1 MTQATETQRAPVP
14 NEIDVVIA
22 GAGFGGMYMLH
33 RLRGLGLSAIVFDVA
48 TGVGGTW
55 YWNRYPGAR
64 CDVESMQ
71 YSYSFSEALQQEW
84 QWSEVFAGQ
93 PEILR
98 YANHVADRL
107 NLRRDMRFETRV
119 TGAVFNEATHRWTVR
134 TDRGDVVSAKYCVM
148 ATGCLSAARMPD
160 FPGLDSFKGKTYHT
174 GQWPHE
180 GVDFTGL
187 RVGVVGTGSSAIQSI
202 PVIAAQ
208 AAHVTVFQRTP
219 NFSIPSRN
227 GPMPDTYAQSWK
239 GVYPAKRAEA
249 RLTRNGV
256 LANPNDMSAIETPE
270 TDRLAVYEKRWE
282 SGGTT
287 FMAAFND
294 LIFNKASNDTA
305 AEFVR
310 GKIRAM
316 VSDPAKA
323 ELLAPVNH
331 PIGTKRIC
339 VDTDYYLTYNRPNV
353 DLIDVRGAPIEAVTP
368 DGLRVGG
375 KAYAF
380 DAIVFATGF
389 DAMTGALTRMGIVGR
404 DGEAL
409 ADKWEAGPRTYL
421 GLMTAGFP
429 NMFMITGPG
438 SPSVLS
444 NMIVSIEQHVDWV
457 SDCLGAL
464 RARGLDCIEASLPA
478 ENAWVQ
484 HVNEVADTTLYPSAA
499 SWYMGANIPGKP
511 RVFITAHAQHV
522 GNQFLRHLQLATFK
536 PVKAW
541 SVRWRNQWTGS
552 WGNRWPSRPRSSQM
566 ASHVSMAH
574 SIDRKSVV

>member
-1 MTQATETQRAPVP
+1 MSRTTETQQPVP
-14 NEIDVVIA
+14 KQTDVVII

-33 RLRGLGLSAIVFDVA
+33 RVRGLGLSAIVFDVA
-48 TGVGGTW
+48 GGVGGTW

-71 YSYSFSEALQQEW
+71 YSYSFSKELQQEW
-84 QWSEVFAGQ
+84 EWSEIFAGQ

-98 YANHVADRL
+98 YANYVADRL
-107 NLRRDMRFETRV
+107 DLRRDMRFETRV
-119 TGAVFNEATHRWTVR
+119 TGAVFDEVTHRWTVR
-134 TDRGDVVSAKYCVM
+134 TDRGGTVAARYCVM

-160 FPGLDSFKGKTYHT
+160 FPGLESFAGNTYHT
-174 GQWPHE
+174 GHWPHE

-187 RVGVVGTGSSAIQSI
+187 RVGVIGTGSSAIQSI

-227 GPMPDTYAQSWK
+227 GPMPEAYAQAWK
-239 GVYPAKRAEA
+239 DSYPEKRAEA
-249 RLTRNGV
+249 RMSRNGI
-256 LANPNDMSAIETPE
+256 LAYPNDQSAIETLE
-270 TDRLAVYEKRWE
+270 HERLAIYEQRWE

-294 LIFNKASNDTA
+294 LIFNQASNDTA

-310 GKIRAM
+310 GKIREM
-316 VSDPAKA
+316 VKDPAKA
-323 ELLAPVNH
+323 ELLAPTNH

-353 DLIDVRGAPIEAVTP
+353 DLVDVRNAPIEEIIP
-368 DGLRVGG
+368 DGLRADG
-375 KAYAF
+375 KEYRF

-404 DGEAL
+404 HGEAL

-444 NMIVSIEQHVDWV
+444 NMIVSIEQHVDWI
-457 SDCLGAL
+457 SDCLSYLAS
-464 RARGLDCIEASLPA
+464 RRIDIIEPTLSA
-478 ENAWVQ
+478 ENNWVE
-484 HVNEVADTTLYPSAA
+484 HVNEVAHTTLYPSAA

-511 RVFITAHAQHV
+511 RVFMPYIGGV
-522 GNQFLRHLQLATFK
+522 GAFRQKCNEIAANGYVGFELAT
-536 PVKAW
+536 PVTVA
-541 SVRWRNQWTGS
+541 V
-552 WGNRWPSRPRSSQM
+552 
-566 ASHVSMAH
+566 AAE
-574 SIDRKSVV
+574 

>member
-1 MTQATETQRAPVP
+1 MSQATEPLPTPDQ
-14 NEIDVVIA
+14 IDAVIV

-71 YSYSFSEALQQEW
+71 YSYAFSEDLQQEW

-107 NLRRDMRFETRV
+107 DLRRDMRFETRV
-119 TGAVFNEATHRWTVR
+119 TGAVFNETTNRWTVR
-134 TDRGDVVSAKYCVM
+134 TDKGGAISAKFCIM
-148 ATGCLSAARMPD
+148 ATGCLSASRTPD
-160 FPGLDSFKGKTYHT
+160 FPGMGSFSGKTYHT
-174 GQWPHE
+174 GHWPHE
-180 GVDFTGL
+180 GVDFSGL

-202 PVIAAQ
+202 PVIAGEAE
-208 AAHVTVFQRTP
+208 HVTVFQRTP

-227 GPMPDTYAQSWK
+227 GPMPDDYAQSWK
-239 GVYPAKRAEA
+239 DVYSAKRAEA

-256 LANPNDMSAIETPE
+256 LANPNDKSAIETPE
-270 TDRLAVYEKRWE
+270 AERLATYEERWE

-294 LIFNKASNDTA
+294 LIFSKASNDTA
-305 AEFVR
+305 AAFVR
-310 GKIRAM
+310 DKIRAM
-316 VSDPAKA
+316 VKDPVKA
-323 ELLAPVNH
+323 ELLAPASH

-353 DLIDVRGAPIEAVTP
+353 DLVDIRETPIEAVTP

-375 KAYAF
+375 KDYAF

-389 DAMTGALTRMGIVGR
+389 DAMTGALTRMGITGR
-404 DGEAL
+404 GGEPL
-409 ADKWEAGPRTYL
+409 AGKWEAGPRTYL

-444 NMIVSIEQHVDWV
+444 NMMVSIEQHVDWIA
-457 SDCLGAL
+457 DCLGHL
-464 RARGLDCIEASLPA
+464 TRNGLDVIEPA
-478 ENAWVQ
+478 LAAEDTWVQ
-484 HVNEVADTTLYPSAA
+484 HVNEVANTTLYPSAA
-499 SWYMGANIPGKP
+499 SWYMGANIAGKP
-511 RVFITAHAQHV
+511 RVFMPYIGGV
-522 GNQFLRHLQLATFK
+522 GAYRQKCDAIAANGYEGFVLAG
-536 PVKAW
+536 PADAAVA
-541 SVRWRNQWTGS
+541 
-552 WGNRWPSRPRSSQM
+552 
-566 ASHVSMAH
+566 ASPAEVAAAAE
-574 SIDRKSVV
+574 

>member
-1 MTQATETQRAPVP
+1 MSQPTATPRAEVP
-14 NEIDVVIA
+14 PEIDVVIV
-22 GAGFGGMYMLH
+22 GAGFAGMYMLH
-33 RLRGLGLSAIVFDVA
+33 RLRGLDLSAIVFDA
-48 TGVGGTW
+48 AGGVGGTW

-71 YSYSFSEALQQEW
+71 YSYSFSEQLQQEW
-84 QWSEVFAGQ
+84 QWTEVFAGQ

-107 NLRRDMRFETRV
+107 DLRRDMRFDTRV
-119 TGAVFNEATHRWTVR
+119 TGAEFNAATHRWTMR
-134 TDRGDVVSAKYCVM
+134 TDRGDVVSARYCVM

-160 FPGLDSFKGKTYHT
+160 FPGLPSFKGSTYHT
-174 GQWPHE
+174 GHWPHE
-180 GVDFTGL
+180 GVDFSGL
-187 RVGVVGTGSSAIQSI
+187 RVGLVGTGSSAIQSI

-227 GPMPDTYAQSWK
+227 GPMPDAYAQSWK
-239 GVYPAKRAEA
+239 DAYGTRRAEA
-249 RLTRNGV
+249 RISRNGIV
-256 LANPNDMSAIETPE
+256 VDPNDQSAIETPE
-270 TDRLAVYEKRWE
+270 PERRAVYEQRWQ

-294 LIFNKASNDTA
+294 LIFSKPSNDTA

-310 GKIRAM
+310 SKIREM
-316 VSDPAKA
+316 VKDPARA
-323 ELLAPVNH
+323 ELLAPTSH

-339 VDTDYYLTYNRPNV
+339 VDTDYYLTYNQPNV
-353 DLIDVRGAPIEAVTP
+353 DLIDVRTAPIEAVTP
-368 DGLRVGG
+368 GGLRVGG
-375 KAYAF
+375 QDHAF

-404 DGEAL
+404 AGETL

-421 GLMTAGFP
+421 GVMTAGFP

-444 NMIVSIEQHVDWV
+444 NMMVSIEQHVEWI
-457 SDCLGAL
+457 SDCLTHL
-464 RARGLDCIEASLPA
+464 TSRQLDCIEPTVAA

-484 HVNEVADTTLYPSAA
+484 HVNEVAHTTLYPSAA

-511 RVFITAHAQHV
+511 RVFMPYIGGV
-522 GNQFLRHLQLATFK
+522 GSYRQKCDEIAANGYNGFELTG
-536 PVKAW
+536 PVNVA
-541 SVRWRNQWTGS
+541 V
-552 WGNRWPSRPRSSQM
+552 
-566 ASHVSMAH
+566 AAE
-574 SIDRKSVV
+574 

>member
-1 MTQATETQRAPVP
+1 MAQATEPQRAPVP
-14 NEIDVVIA
+14 NTVDVAIV

-48 TGVGGTW
+48 GGVGGTW

-71 YSYSFSEALQQEW
+71 YSYSFSDELQQEW

-98 YANHVADRL
+98 YANFVADKL
-107 NLRRDMRFETRV
+107 DLRRDMRFETRV
-119 TGAVFNEATHRWTVR
+119 TGAVFNEATNRWTVR
-134 TDRGDVVSAKYCVM
+134 TDRGDVVSARYCIM
-148 ATGCLSAARMPD
+148 ASGCLSAARMPD
-160 FPGLDSFKGKTYHT
+160 FPGLDGFKGTTYHT
-174 GQWPHE
+174 GHWPHE

-187 RVGVVGTGSSAIQSI
+187 RVGIVGTGSSAIQSI
-202 PVIAAQ
+202 PVIASQ

-227 GPMPDTYAQSWK
+227 GPMPDAYAQSWK
-239 GVYPAKRAEA
+239 SIYPAKRAEA
-249 RLTRNGV
+249 RITRNGI
-256 LANPNDMSAIETPE
+256 LANPNDQSAIETPDPE
-270 TDRLAVYEKRWE
+270 RLTIYEQRWA

-287 FMAAFND
+287 FMASFND
-294 LIFNKASNDTA
+294 LIFSKASNDTA

-310 GKIRAM
+310 GKIREM
-316 VSDPAKA
+316 VKDPAKA
-323 ELLAPVNH
+323 DLLAPTNH

-339 VDTDYYLTYNRPNV
+339 VDTDYYLTYNQPNV
-353 DLIDVRGAPIEAVTP
+353 DLVDVRDAPIEAVTP
-368 DGLRVGG
+368 DGLHVGAT
-375 KAYAF
+375 KYQF

-404 DGEAL
+404 GSEKL

-429 NMFMITGPG
+429 NMFMITSPG

-444 NMIVSIEQHVDWV
+444 NMLVSIEQHVDWIA
-457 SDCLGAL
+457 DCLSHLTG
-464 RARGLDCIEASLPA
+464 RQLDCIEPALAA
-478 ENAWVQ
+478 ENAWVD
-484 HVNEVADTTLYPSAA
+484 HVNMVAHTTLYPSAA

-511 RVFITAHAQHV
+511 RVFMPYIGGV
-522 GNQFLRHLQLATFK
+522 GAYRQKCDEVAAKGYEGFAL
-536 PVKAW
+536 
-541 SVRWRNQWTGS
+541 SGS
-552 WGNRWPSRPRSSQM
+552 AM
-566 ASHVSMAH
+566 AAVAAE
-574 SIDRKSVV
+574 

>member
-1 MTQATETQRAPVP
+1 MIEGILMSQATQTRRTALPA
-14 NEIDVVIA
+14 EIDVVIV

-33 RLRGLGLSAIVFDVA
+33 RLRGLGLSAVVFDVA

-71 YSYSFSEALQQEW
+71 YSYSFSEELQQEW

-98 YANHVADRL
+98 YANFVADRL
-107 NLRRDMRFETRV
+107 DLRRDMRFETRV
-119 TGAVFNEATHRWTVR
+119 TGAVFNEATHRWTVT
-134 TDRGDVVSAKYCVM
+134 TDRGDVVSAQYCVM

-160 FPGLDSFKGKTYHT
+160 FPGLASFKGKIYHT
-174 GQWPHE
+174 GHWPHE

-187 RVGVVGTGSSAIQSI
+187 RVGVVGTGSSAIQAI
-202 PVIAAQ
+202 PVIAKQ

-227 GPMPDTYAQSWK
+227 RAMPDDYAQSWK
-239 GVYPAKRAEA
+239 DVYPAKRAEA
-249 RLTRNGV
+249 RMSRNGI
-256 LANPNDMSAIETPE
+256 LAYPNDQSAIETPAPE
-270 TDRLAVYEKRWE
+270 RQAVYEERWK

-305 AEFVR
+305 SEFVR
-310 GKIRAM
+310 GKIRMM
-316 VSDPAKA
+316 VQDPAKA
-323 ELLAPVNH
+323 ELLAPTNH

-353 DLIDVRGAPIEAVTP
+353 DLIDVRDAAIEAVTP

-375 KAYAF
+375 KEYQF
-380 DAIVFATGF
+380 DALVFATGF
-389 DAMTGALTRMGIVGR
+389 DAMTGALTHMGIVGR
-404 DGEAL
+404 AGETL

-429 NMFMITGPG
+429 NLFMITGPG

-444 NMIVSIEQHVDWV
+444 NMIVSIEQHVDWI
-457 SDCLGAL
+457 SDCLRHL
-464 RARGLDCIEASLPA
+464 SSRQLDCIEPGAAA
-478 ENAWVQ
+478 EDAWVR

-511 RVFITAHAQHV
+511 RVFMPYIGGV
-522 GNQFLRHLQLATFK
+522 GTYRQKCDEVAANGYEGFMLAGPAK
-536 PVKAW
+536 VA
-541 SVRWRNQWTGS
+541 
-552 WGNRWPSRPRSSQM
+552 M
-566 ASHVSMAH
+566 AAE
-574 SIDRKSVV
+574 

>member
-1 MTQATETQRAPVP
+1 MSQPAETLRAPVTGK
-14 NEIDVVIA
+14 IDVVIV

-33 RLRGLGLSAIVFDVA
+33 RLRGLGMSAIVFDVA

-71 YSYSFSEALQQEW
+71 YSYSFDEGIQQDW

-98 YANHVADRL
+98 YANFVADRL
-107 NLRRDMRFETRV
+107 DLRRDMRFETRV
-119 TGAVFNEATHRWTVR
+119 TGAEFDEATNRWTVR
-134 TDRGDVVSAKYCVM
+134 TDRGDVLSAGFCVM

-160 FPGLDSFKGKTYHT
+160 FPGIDSFKGKIYHT
-174 GQWPHE
+174 GHWPHE

-202 PVIAAQ
+202 PVIAGQ
-208 AAHVTVFQRTP
+208 AAQVTVFQRTP

-227 GPMPDTYAQSWK
+227 RPMTDDYAHAWK
-239 GVYPAKRAEA
+239 EAYPAKRAEA
-249 RLTRNGV
+249 RMTRNGI
-256 LANPNDMSAIETPE
+256 LANPNDQSAIETPE
-270 TDRLAVYEKRWE
+270 ADRLAVYEKRWE

-287 FMAAFND
+287 FMASFND

-305 AEFVR
+305 AAFVR
-310 GKIRAM
+310 SKIRAM
-316 VSDPAKA
+316 VKDPAKA
-323 ELLAPVNH
+323 ELLAPTSH

-339 VDTDYYLTYNRPNV
+339 VDTDYYLTFNRPNV
-353 DLIDVRGAPIEAVTP
+353 DLVDIRDAPIEAVTP
-368 DGLRVGG
+368 EGLRVGG
-375 KAYAF
+375 KDYAF

-404 DGEAL
+404 AGAAL
-409 ADKWEAGPRTYL
+409 ADKWAPGARTYL

-444 NMIVSIEQHVDWV
+444 NMIVSIEQHVDWIA
-457 SDCLGAL
+457 DCLLHL
-464 RARGLDCIEASLPA
+464 RDRGLDCIEPTLAA
-478 ENAWVQ
+478 ENAWVD
-484 HVNEVADTTLYPSAA
+484 HGNEVAHTTLYPSAA

-511 RVFITAHAQHV
+511 RVFMPYIGGV
-522 GNQFLRHLQLATFK
+522 GAYRLKCDEIAANGYEGFSLSGADK
-536 PVKAW
+536 VA
-541 SVRWRNQWTGS
+541 V
-552 WGNRWPSRPRSSQM
+552 
-566 ASHVSMAH
+566 AAE
-574 SIDRKSVV
+574 

>member
-1 MTQATETQRAPVP
+1 MPATQATKMPATQIPATGMPDQ
-14 NEIDVVIA
+14 IDVMIV

-33 RLRGLGLSAIVFDVA
+33 RLRGLGISAIVVDVA

-71 YSYSFSEALQQEW
+71 YSYSFSEELQNEW
-84 QWSEVFAGQ
+84 QWSEVFSGQ

-98 YANHVADRL
+98 YANFVADRL
-107 NLRRDMRFETRV
+107 DLRRDMRFETRV
-119 TGAVFNEATHRWTVR
+119 IGAVFDEAANRWTVR
-134 TDRGDVVSAKYCVM
+134 TDRGDVVSARFCVM

-160 FPGLDSFKGKTYHT
+160 FPGLDSFKGQTYHT

-180 GVDFTGL
+180 GVDFAGL
-187 RVGVVGTGSSAIQSI
+187 RVGVIGTGSSAIQSI

-208 AAHVTVFQRTP
+208 AGHVTVFQRTP

-227 GPMPDTYAQSWK
+227 RPMPADYAQSWK
-239 GVYPAKRAEA
+239 DVYPAKRAEA
-249 RLTRNGV
+249 RMTRNGV
-256 LANPNDMSAIETPE
+256 LANPNDQSAIETAE
-270 TDRLAVYEKRWE
+270 TERLAVYENRWE

-316 VSDPAKA
+316 VTDPAKA
-323 ELLAPVNH
+323 ELLTPTNH

-353 DLIDVRGAPIEAVTP
+353 DLIDIRNAPIETLTP

-375 KAYAF
+375 KDYAF

-409 ADKWEAGPRTYL
+409 ADKWEDGPRTYL

-444 NMIVSIEQHVDWV
+444 NMIVSIEQHVDWIAG
-457 SDCLGAL
+457 CLSHLGS
-464 RARGLDCIEASLPA
+464 RHLDCIEPALAA

-499 SWYMGANIPGKP
+499 SWYMGANIEGKS
-511 RVFITAHAQHV
+511 RVFMPYIGGV
-522 GNQFLRHLQLATFK
+522 GAYRVKCDEIAANGYEGFELAGAAAEA
-536 PVKAW
+536 VA
-541 SVRWRNQWTGS
+541 
-552 WGNRWPSRPRSSQM
+552 
-566 ASHVSMAH
+566 AE
-574 SIDRKSVV
+574 

>member
-1 MTQATETQRAPVP
+1 MSQPAELQRAPVTGK
-14 NEIDVVIA
+14 IDVVIV

-33 RLRGLGLSAIVFDVA
+33 RLRGLGMSAIVFDVA

-71 YSYSFSEALQQEW
+71 YSYSFDEGIQQDW

-98 YANHVADRL
+98 YANFVADRL
-107 NLRRDMRFETRV
+107 DLRRDMRFETRV
-119 TGAVFNEATHRWTVR
+119 TGAEFDEATNRWTVR
-134 TDRGDVVSAKYCVM
+134 TDRGDVLSAGFCVM

-160 FPGLDSFKGKTYHT
+160 FPGIDSFRGKIYHT
-174 GQWPHE
+174 GHWPHE

-202 PVIAAQ
+202 PVIADQ
-208 AAHVTVFQRTP
+208 AAHITVFQRTP

-227 GPMPDTYAQSWK
+227 RPMTEDYARSFK
-239 GVYPAKRAEA
+239 DVYPARRAEA
-249 RLTRNGV
+249 RMTRNGI
-256 LANPNDMSAIETPE
+256 LANPNDQSAIETPE
-270 TDRLAVYEKRWE
+270 ADRLAVYEQRWE

-310 GKIRAM
+310 SKIRAM
-316 VSDPAKA
+316 VKDPAKA
-323 ELLAPVNH
+323 ELLAPTSH

-339 VDTDYYLTYNRPNV
+339 VDTDYYLTFNRPNV
-353 DLIDVRGAPIEAVTP
+353 DLVDISDTPIEAVTP
-368 DGLRVGG
+368 LGLRVGG
-375 KAYAF
+375 QEYAF

-404 DGEAL
+404 DGMTL
-409 ADKWEAGPRTYL
+409 ADKWAPGARTYL

-444 NMIVSIEQHVDWV
+444 NMIVSIEQHVDWIA
-457 SDCLGAL
+457 DCLGHL
-464 RARGLDCIEASLPA
+464 RDRGLDCIEATLDA
-478 ENAWVQ
+478 ENAWVD
-484 HVNEVADTTLYPSAA
+484 HGNEVAHTTLYPSAA

-511 RVFITAHAQHV
+511 RVFMPYIGGV
-522 GNQFLRHLQLATFK
+522 GAYRLKCDEIAANGYEGFALSGADK
-536 PVKAW
+536 VA
-541 SVRWRNQWTGS
+541 V
-552 WGNRWPSRPRSSQM
+552 
-566 ASHVSMAH
+566 AAE
-574 SIDRKSVV
+574 

>member
-1 MTQATETQRAPVP
+1 MSQAIEIQRVPVP
-14 NEIDVVIA
+14 KEVDVVIV

-48 TGVGGTW
+48 GGVGGTW

-84 QWSEVFAGQ
+84 RWSEVFAGQ

-107 NLRRDMRFETRV
+107 DLRRDMRFETRV
-119 TGAVFNEATHRWTVR
+119 TSAVFDETNHCWTVR
-134 TDRGDVVSAKYCVM
+134 TDRGDAVSARYCVM

-160 FPGLDSFKGKTYHT
+160 FPGLDSFRGRTYHT

-187 RVGVVGTGSSAIQSI
+187 RVGIVGTGSSAIQSI

-227 GPMPDTYAQSWK
+227 GPMPEAYAQSWK
-239 GVYPAKRAEA
+239 DTYPANRAEA
-249 RLTRNGV
+249 RMSRNGI
-256 LANPNDMSAIETPE
+256 LTNPNDQSAIETPE
-270 TDRLAVYEKRWE
+270 AERLAVYEKRWE

-294 LIFNKASNDTA
+294 LIFSKASNDTA

-310 GKIRAM
+310 GKIREM
-316 VSDPAKA
+316 VKDPVRA
-323 ELLAPVNH
+323 ELLAPTSH

-339 VDTDYYLTYNRPNV
+339 VDTDYYLTYNQPNV
-353 DLIDVRGAPIEAVTP
+353 DLVDVRDAPIEAVTP
-368 DGLRVGG
+368 DGLLAGG
-375 KAYAF
+375 KEYAF

-404 DGEAL
+404 GGETL

-444 NMIVSIEQHVDWV
+444 NMIVSIEQHVDWI
-457 SDCLGAL
+457 SDCLSHL
-464 RARGLDCIEASLPA
+464 TSRQLDFIEPILPA

-484 HVNEVADTTLYPSAA
+484 HVNEVAYTTLYPSAA

-511 RVFITAHAQHV
+511 RVFMPYIGGV
-522 GNQFLRHLQLATFK
+522 GAYRQKCDEVAANGYEGFELAG
-536 PVKAW
+536 PV
-541 SVRWRNQWTGS
+541 SV
-552 WGNRWPSRPRSSQM
+552 
-566 ASHVSMAH
+566 AVAAE
-574 SIDRKSVV
+574 

>member
-1 MTQATETQRAPVP
+1 MSQATETQRAAVP
-14 NEIDVVIA
+14 KQIDVVIV

-48 TGVGGTW
+48 SGVGGTW

-107 NLRRDMRFETRV
+107 DLRRDMRFETRV
-119 TGAVFNEATHRWTVR
+119 TGAVFDESAHRWSVE
-134 TDRGDVVSAKYCVM
+134 TDRGDVVSARYCVM
-148 ATGCLSAARMPD
+148 ATGCLSAARLPD
-160 FPGLDSFKGKTYHT
+160 FPGMDSFKGKTYHT
-174 GQWPHE
+174 GHWPHE
-180 GVDFTGL
+180 GVNLSGL
-187 RVGVVGTGSSAIQSI
+187 RVGVVGTGSSAIQAI
-202 PVIAAQ
+202 PVIATQ

-227 GPMPDTYAQSWK
+227 RPMPAEYAQSWK

-249 RLTRNGV
+249 RMTRNGV
-256 LANPNDMSAIETPE
+256 LANPNDQSAIATPE
-270 TDRLAVYEKRWE
+270 AERLAVYEKRWE

-294 LIFNKASNDTA
+294 LIFSKASNDTA

-310 GKIRAM
+310 GKIRVM
-316 VSDPAKA
+316 VKDPVKA
-323 ELLAPVNH
+323 DLLAPVNH

-339 VDTDYYLTYNRPNV
+339 VDTNYYLTYNRPNV
-353 DLIDVRGAPIEAVTP
+353 DLVDVRNAPIEAVTP

-375 KAYAF
+375 KDYAF

-404 DGEAL
+404 GGERL

-429 NMFMITGPG
+429 NLFMITGPG

-444 NMIVSIEQHVDWV
+444 NMMVSIEQHVDWV
-457 SDCLGAL
+457 ADCLGHLAG
-464 RARGLDCIEASLPA
+464 RQLDCIEASLPA
-478 ENAWVQ
+478 ENDWVQ

-511 RVFITAHAQHV
+511 RVFMPYIGGV
-522 GNQFLRHLQLATFK
+522 GAYRQKCDAIAANGYEGFALAG
-536 PVKAW
+536 PANVA
-541 SVRWRNQWTGS
+541 V
-552 WGNRWPSRPRSSQM
+552 
-566 ASHVSMAH
+566 AAE
-574 SIDRKSVV
+574 

>member
-1 MTQATETQRAPVP
+1 MSQASNTPSARMSGDL
-14 NEIDVVIA
+14 DVVIV

-33 RLRGLGLSAIVFDVA
+33 RLRGLGMSAVVFDVA

-71 YSYSFSEALQQEW
+71 YSYSFSEELQQEW
-84 QWSEVFAGQ
+84 NWSEVFAGQ

-98 YANHVADRL
+98 YANFVADKL
-107 NLRRDMRFETRV
+107 DLRRDMRFETRV
-119 TGAVFNEATHRWTVR
+119 TDAVFNETTNRWTVR
-134 TDRGDVVSAKYCVM
+134 TDRGDVVEARYCVM

-160 FPGLDSFKGKTYHT
+160 FPGLENFRGKTYHT
-174 GQWPHE
+174 SHWPHE
-180 GVDFTGL
+180 GVDFTGM

-227 GPMPDTYAQSWK
+227 RSMSEDYARSWK
-239 GVYPAKRAEA
+239 EVYPALRAEA
-249 RLTRNGV
+249 RTTRNGI
-256 LANPNDMSAIETPE
+256 LANPNDQPAIETPE
-270 TDRLAVYEKRWE
+270 QERLATYEQRWE

-305 AEFVR
+305 SEFVR

-316 VSDPAKA
+316 VKDPAKA
-323 ELLAPVNH
+323 ALLAPTSH

-339 VDTDYYLTYNRPNV
+339 VDTDYYLTYNQPNV
-353 DLIDVRGAPIEAVTP
+353 DLVDVRDAPIEAVTP
-368 DGLRVGG
+368 EGLLVGG
-375 KAYAF
+375 KTYDF

-389 DAMTGALTRMGIVGR
+389 DAMTGALTRMGIIGR
-404 DGEAL
+404 DGKRL
-409 ADKWEAGPRTYL
+409 ADEWQAGPRTYL

-429 NMFMITGPG
+429 NMFMVTGPG

-444 NMIVSIEQHVDWV
+444 NMMVSIEQHVDWIAG
-457 SDCLGAL
+457 CLGYL
-464 RARGLDCIEASLPA
+464 TDRQFVCIEPSIAA
-478 ENAWVQ
+478 QDDWVE
-484 HVNEVADTTLYPSAA
+484 HVNEVAHTTLYPSAA

-511 RVFITAHAQHV
+511 RVFMPYIGGVGTYRQKCDAVAAQGYEGFELTSA
-522 GNQFLRHLQLATFK
+522 GNIA
-536 PVKAW
+536 VA
-541 SVRWRNQWTGS
+541 
-552 WGNRWPSRPRSSQM
+552 
-566 ASHVSMAH
+566 AE
-574 SIDRKSVV
+574 

>member
-511 RVFITAHAQHV
+511 RVFMPYIGGV
-522 GNQFLRHLQLATFK
+522 GAYRQKCDEIAAKGYEGFELAG
-536 PVKAW
+536 PANAAVA
-541 SVRWRNQWTGS
+541 
-552 WGNRWPSRPRSSQM
+552 
-566 ASHVSMAH
+566 AE
-574 SIDRKSVV
+574 

>member
-1 MTQATETQRAPVP
+1 MIEGASMSQVTETQRAKMTG
-14 NEIDVVIA
+14 EIDVVIV

-33 RLRGLGLSAIVFDVA
+33 RLRGMRMSAVVFDVA
-48 TGVGGTW
+48 AGVGGTW

-71 YSYSFSEALQQEW
+71 YSYSFSEELQQEW

-98 YANHVADRL
+98 YANHVADRFS
-107 NLRRDMRFETRV
+107 LRRDMRFETRV

-160 FPGLDSFKGKTYHT
+160 FPGLPSFNGNTYHT
-174 GQWPHE
+174 GHWPHA

-187 RVGVVGTGSSAIQSI
+187 RVGVIGTGSSAIQAI
-202 PVIAAQ
+202 PVIAGQ

-227 GPMPDTYAQSWK
+227 RPMPPDYAQSWK
-239 GVYPAKRAEA
+239 DEYPVKRAES
-249 RLTRNGV
+249 RMTRNGI
-256 LANPNDMSAIETPE
+256 LANPNDAAAIETPE
-270 TDRLAVYEKRWE
+270 DERLAVYEQRWA

-287 FMAAFND
+287 FMASFND

-305 AEFVR
+305 ADFVR
-310 GKIRAM
+310 NKIRAM
-316 VSDPAKA
+316 VTDPVKA
-323 ELLAPVNH
+323 ELLAPANH

-339 VDTDYYLTYNRPNV
+339 VDTDYYLTYNEPNV
-353 DLIDVRGAPIEAVTP
+353 DLIDVRDAPIEAVTP
-368 DGLRVGG
+368 NGLLAGG
-375 KAYAF
+375 NEYTF

-404 DGEAL
+404 GGETL

-429 NMFMITGPG
+429 NMFMVTGPG

-444 NMIVSIEQHVDWV
+444 NMIVSIEQHVDWI
-457 SDCLGAL
+457 SDCLSHL
-464 RARGLDCIEASLPA
+464 NDRQLDCIEPVTAA
-478 ENAWVQ
+478 EDAWVR
-484 HVNEVADTTLYPSAA
+484 HVNDVADTTLYPSAA

-511 RVFITAHAQHV
+511 RVFMPYIGGV
-522 GNQFLRHLQLATFK
+522 GAYRDKCDEIAANGYEGFELA
-536 PVKAW
+536 
-541 SVRWRNQWTGS
+541 GS
-552 WGNRWPSRPRSSQM
+552 
-566 ASHVSMAH
+566 ADVA
-574 SIDRKSVV
+574 VAAE

>member
-1 MTQATETQRAPVP
+1 MSQSTATPRAAVP
-14 NEIDVVIA
+14 HEIDVVIV

-33 RLRGLGLSAIVFDVA
+33 RLRGLGLSAIVFDTA
-48 TGVGGTW
+48 GGVGGTW

-71 YSYSFSEALQQEW
+71 YSYSFSEQLQQEW
-84 QWSEVFAGQ
+84 QWTEVFAGQ

-107 NLRRDMRFETRV
+107 DLRRDIRFETRV
-119 TGAVFNEATHRWTVR
+119 IGAEFNQATRRWAVR
-134 TDRGDVVSAKYCVM
+134 TDRGDVVSATFCVM
-148 ATGCLSAARMPD
+148 ATGCLSAARMPQ
-160 FPGLDSFKGKTYHT
+160 FPGLDSFEGKSYHT
-174 GQWPHE
+174 GHWPHE

-227 GPMPDTYAQSWK
+227 GPMPDAYAQSWK
-239 GVYPAKRAEA
+239 HEYPTKRAEA
-249 RLTRNGV
+249 RISRNGV
-256 LANPNDMSAIETPE
+256 LTNPNDQAAVETPE
-270 TDRLAVYEKRWE
+270 AERLAVYEQRWA

-310 GKIRAM
+310 AKIREM
-316 VSDPAKA
+316 VADPARA
-323 ELLAPVNH
+323 DLLAPTSH

-353 DLIDVRGAPIEAVTP
+353 DLVDVRSAAIEAVTP

-375 KAYAF
+375 QDYAF

-389 DAMTGALTRMGIVGR
+389 DAMTGALTRMGIVGQA
-404 DGEAL
+404 GQAL
-409 ADKWEAGPRTYL
+409 ADKWQDGPRSYL

-444 NMIVSIEQHVDWV
+444 NMIVSIEQHVDWIT
-457 SDCLGAL
+457 DCLTHL
-464 RARGLDCIEASLPA
+464 TNRQLDCIEPTLEA

-511 RVFITAHAQHV
+511 RVFMPYIGGV
-522 GNQFLRHLQLATFK
+522 GTYRQKCDEIAANGYNGFELSGRDKVA
-536 PVKAW
+536 VA
-541 SVRWRNQWTGS
+541 
-552 WGNRWPSRPRSSQM
+552 
-566 ASHVSMAH
+566 AE
-574 SIDRKSVV
+574 

>member
-1 MTQATETQRAPVP
+1 MSRTTESQHAPVP
-14 NEIDVVIA
+14 HQTDVVII

-33 RLRGLGLSAIVFDVA
+33 RVRGLGLSAIVFDVA
-48 TGVGGTW
+48 GGVGGTW

-71 YSYSFSEALQQEW
+71 YSYSFSKELQQDWE
-84 QWSEVFAGQ
+84 WSEIFAGQ

-98 YANHVADRL
+98 YADYVADRL
-107 NLRRDMRFETRV
+107 DLRRDMRFETRV
-119 TGAVFNEATHRWTVR
+119 TGAVFDEVAHRWTVR
-134 TDRGDVVSAKYCVM
+134 TDRGDTVSARYCVM

-160 FPGLDSFKGKTYHT
+160 FPGLESFVGNTYHT

-187 RVGVVGTGSSAIQSI
+187 RVGVIGTGSSAIQSI

-227 GPMPDTYAQSWK
+227 GPMPEAYTQAWK
-239 GVYPAKRAEA
+239 DSYPAKRAEA
-249 RLTRNGV
+249 RMSRNGI
-256 LANPNDMSAIETPE
+256 LAYPNDQSAIETPE
-270 TDRLAVYEKRWE
+270 QERLAVYERRWE

-294 LIFNKASNDTA
+294 LIFNQASNDTA

-310 GKIRAM
+310 GKIREM
-316 VSDPAKA
+316 VEDPAKA
-323 ELLAPVNH
+323 ELLAPTNH

-339 VDTDYYLTYNRPNV
+339 VDTDYYLTYNQPNV
-353 DLIDVRGAPIEAVTP
+353 DLVDVRNAPIEAIIP
-368 DGLRVGG
+368 DGLRADG
-375 KAYAF
+375 KEYQF

-404 DGEAL
+404 NGETL
-409 ADKWEAGPRTYL
+409 AGKWEAGPRTYL
-421 GLMTAGFP
+421 GLMTSGFP

-444 NMIVSIEQHVDWV
+444 NMIVSIEQHVDWI
-457 SDCLGAL
+457 SDCLSYLASRRIDL
-464 RARGLDCIEASLPA
+464 IEATLSA
-478 ENAWVQ
+478 ENNWVE
-484 HVNEVADTTLYPSAA
+484 HVNEVAHTTLYPSAA

-511 RVFITAHAQHV
+511 RVFMPYIGGV
-522 GNQFLRHLQLATFK
+522 GAYRQKCDEIAANGYEGFELAT
-536 PVKAW
+536 PVTVA
-541 SVRWRNQWTGS
+541 V
-552 WGNRWPSRPRSSQM
+552 
-566 ASHVSMAH
+566 AAE
-574 SIDRKSVV
+574 

>member
-1 MTQATETQRAPVP
+1 MSQATETQRAAVP
-14 NEIDVVIA
+14 KQIDVVIV

-48 TGVGGTW
+48 SGVGGTW

-71 YSYSFSEALQQEW
+71 YSYSFSEELQQEW

-107 NLRRDMRFETRV
+107 DLRRDMRFETRV
-119 TGAVFNEATHRWTVR
+119 TSAVFDEAAHRWTVK
-134 TDRGDVVSAKYCVM
+134 TDKDDAVSARYCVM
-148 ATGCLSAARMPD
+148 ATGCLSAARLPD
-160 FPGLDSFKGKTYHT
+160 FPGIDSFKGKTYHT
-174 GQWPHE
+174 GYWPHE

-202 PVIAAQ
+202 PVIADQ

-227 GPMPDTYAQSWK
+227 RPMPAEYAQSWK
-239 GVYPAKRAEA
+239 DVYPTRRAEA
-249 RLTRNGV
+249 RMARTGV
-256 LANPNDMSAIETPE
+256 LAYPNDQSAIETPE
-270 TDRLAVYEKRWE
+270 AERLAIYEKRWE

-287 FMAAFND
+287 FMASFND

-305 AEFVR
+305 ADFVR
-310 GKIRAM
+310 SKIRAM
-316 VSDPAKA
+316 VNDPTKA
-323 ELLAPVNH
+323 ELLAPTSH

-339 VDTDYYLTYNRPNV
+339 VDTNYYLAYNRPNV
-353 DLIDVRGAPIEAVTP
+353 DLVDVRNDPIEAVTP
-368 DGLRVGG
+368 DGLHVGG
-375 KAYAF
+375 KDYEF

-404 DGEAL
+404 NGETL
-409 ADKWEAGPRTYL
+409 ADKWESGPRTYL

-429 NMFMITGPG
+429 NLFMITGPG

-444 NMIVSIEQHVDWV
+444 NMIVSIEQHVDWIT
-457 SDCLGAL
+457 DCLASMTHSQ
-464 RARGLDCIEASLPA
+464 RDCIEATLSA

-511 RVFITAHAQHV
+511 RVFMPYIGGV
-522 GNQFLRHLQLATFK
+522 GTYRQKCDEIAANDYEGFQLAAPT
-536 PVKAW
+536 
-541 SVRWRNQWTGS
+541 
-552 WGNRWPSRPRSSQM
+552 
-566 ASHVSMAH
+566 
-574 SIDRKSVV
+574 SIAEAAE